1 MDADG
6 FEEALDFGTL
16 LARGTESGVT
26 FAIEAAWDNLV
37 PGLDQVAELSWR
49 NGNLTGSGI
58 DDSW

>member
-6 FEEALDFGTL
+6 FEKTLDFGTL
-16 LARGTESGVT
+16 LARGTESGVAFT
-26 FAIEAAWDNLV
+26 IEAAWDNLV

-58 DDSW
+58 DDSR